1 MDNRSDLRLLA
12 SLDRALD
19 VYGESMK
26 QVIYSN
32 LETMFGVKRESII
45 DNPEKFVETLD
56 KIFGSGSGA
65 IKKTI
70 LVHMEE
76 LTQNPEGVSSTEL
89 SNALRDA
96 SPDKARNASLKK

>member
-1 MDNRSDLRLLA
+1 MDNRSDSRLLA

-19 VYGESMK
+19 VYGKSMK

-45 DNPEKFVETLD
+45 DNPGKFVETLD

-65 IKKTI
+65 VKKTI

-76 LTQNPEGVSSTEL
+76 LAQNPEGASTEL

-96 SPDKARNASLKK
+96 KPDKTRNAP